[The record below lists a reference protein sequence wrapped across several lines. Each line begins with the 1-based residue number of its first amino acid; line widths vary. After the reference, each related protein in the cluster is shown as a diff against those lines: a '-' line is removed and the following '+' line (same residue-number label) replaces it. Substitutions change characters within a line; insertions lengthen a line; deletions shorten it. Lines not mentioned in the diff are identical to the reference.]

1 MPESQ
6 LTYTDL
12 ITVNF
17 GSFGA
22 TVGDWKKVQSA
33 LKRLA
38 KQARSDMRAKSER
51 ADWAGANADAVRPF
65 IRKIANEV
73 GDLHTE
79 AQSIW
84 NVIDDAH
91 RELVRIQG
99 RIEDERERAKR
110 KQISIKD
117 NDDGTVTCDFA
128 AGTDG
133 ATTASGYYVG
143 GSADSDEPNKPRS
156 KADREARDEIQSH
169 INHLIGKA
177 REIDA
182 STSRALQRSH
192 KGDRHNAGHASY
204 KSLDHAQ
211 ASEAKGLAE
220 KQLKLYREGKELST
234 KDLARLAEITKYNAK
249 DAEFSTTFYRDLGPK
264 KALLLHAQMGI
275 DASTDG
281 GEARLELAR
290 TVQNSMGTGL
300 ATATQSHG
308 GNPLGTDGDRTHL
321 GENWIA
327 ALKRVGKDELPLS
340 NGGNQRTLGYQVL
353 GNVLRHGEYDKEFL
367 SGVANDMVTYEREH
381 GGPGRAWPLPL
392 TPEDGGPDLNLDKG
406 KDRGFDPMTGLM
418 KGLGHSPDAATDF
431 FRGSTEVDGKEVD
444 NFDYFLGDEEG
455 KKVRDWPT
463 GDSGKDA
470 LGGALE
476 AATTGRP
483 AGDEGKPLKHTE
495 EQAALFYEVVE
506 RLGSEAGSPLV
517 QHDGELA
524 QLRSH
529 MGSMAADYMHG
540 VHRGM
545 AASPSGIIG
554 IHGADPG
561 LNDVD
566 GEALERFLRSASQD
580 SDGYASIMHAS
591 HVVSRESIQA
601 AMSHPAPGHSP
612 SEAASTGAQPGADVA
627 ALASEGRAD
636 GIVAAKDKVGAAERY
651 NESLDAKQEVVGQI
665 VDLGVGMMPRGGEAV
680 GLVTGEIQSVIFD
693 SYKKDPE
700 EIAEQVQ
707 ESRKDFLAEE
717 RRREGE
723 TMERITRISGQGAGL
738 DPDSVDWAAS
748 KVHNDVARGYR
759 DQ

>member
-22 TVGDWKKVQSA
+22 TVGDWKRVQSA

-143 GSADSDEPNKPRS
+143 GSADSDKPNEPRS
-156 KADREARDEIQSH
+156 KADREARDDIQSR

-182 STSRALQRSH
+182 SASRALQRSH

-220 KQLKLYREGKELST
+220 KQLKLYREGKELSS
-234 KDLARLAEITKYNAK
+234 KDLARLAEITKYNAR

-281 GEARLELAR
+281 GEHRLELAR

-300 ATATQSHG
+300 ATATQTP
-308 GNPLGTDGDRTHL
+308 GNPLGADGDRTHL

-327 ALKRVGKDELPLS
+327 TLKRVGKDELPLS

-353 GNVLRHGEYDKEFL
+353 GNVLRHGEYDKKFL
-367 SGVANDMVTYEREH
+367 NVVANDMVTYERKH

-392 TPEDGGPDLNLDKG
+392 TPENGGPDLNLDKG

-418 KGLGHSPDAATDF
+418 KGLGHSPDAATEF
-431 FRGSTEVDGKEVD
+431 FRGSTEADGKEVD

-483 AGDEGKPLKHTE
+483 AGDEGKPVKHTE

-506 RLGSEAGSPLV
+506 RLGSKEGFSLV
-517 QHDGELA
+517 RHDGELA
-524 QLRSH
+524 PLQGH
-529 MGSMAADYMHG
+529 MGAMAADYMRG

-545 AASPSGIIG
+545 TDSPGGMIG
-554 IHGADPG
+554 MRGADPG
-561 LNDVD
+561 L
-566 GEALERFLRSASQD
+566 GELGGDALKRFVRSASQD
-580 SDGYASIMHAS
+580 SDGYASIMHSS
-591 HVVSRESIQA
+591 HVVSRESIQE
-601 AMSHPAPGHSP
+601 AMTHPASDHSP
-612 SEAASTGAQPGADVA
+612 SEAASMGAEPGAKVA
-627 ALASEGRAD
+627 AAASEGRVD
-636 GIVAAKDKVGAAERY
+636 GIEAAEDKIGAAERY
-651 NESLDAKQEVVGQI
+651 NESLEAKQEVVGQI
-665 VDLGVGMMPRGGEAV
+665 VDVGVGMMPRGGEAV
-680 GLVTGEIQSVIFD
+680 GLVVGEIQDAIFNG
-693 SYKKDPE
+693 YRKDPE

-707 ESRKDFLAEE
+707 ESRRDVLAGE
-717 RRREGE
+717 RKREGE
-723 TMERITRISGQGAGL
+723 TMERITRSAGQGAGL
-738 DPDSVDWAAS
+738 DPRSVDWAAS
-748 KVHNDVARGYR
+748 RVHNDVERGFP
-759 DQ
+759 DK